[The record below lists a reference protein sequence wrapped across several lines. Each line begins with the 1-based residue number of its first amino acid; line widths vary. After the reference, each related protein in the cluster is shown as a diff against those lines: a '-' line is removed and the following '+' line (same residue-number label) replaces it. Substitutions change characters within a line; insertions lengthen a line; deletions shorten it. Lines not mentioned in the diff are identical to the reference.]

1 MELSG
6 AIKGL
11 AVLGSTGSI
20 GENTLEVVR
29 RNPGRFRVIS
39 LCAGDNTELLKRQAA
54 EFRPRYLSVR
64 SAEAA
69 GALRG
74 AMTGPVEVGFGVEG
88 AKRAAAFDGVDMA
101 VSAISGASG
110 LLPTLCAIRAGKDIA
125 LANKETMVLAGPLV
139 MAEAVKK
146 GVRILPVDSEHSAI
160 FQSLAGHRRQDV
172 KRLILTA
179 SGGPFLNTRV
189 DDLASVTPSEA
200 LNHPRWKMGRKIS
213 IDSATLMNK
222 GLEVIEAAFLFGVPA
237 DKISV
242 VIHPQSVVH
251 SMVEYTDGSIVAQM
265 SRPDMKGPIAYA
277 LGYPERIDA
286 GAEPLGFERLN
297 LEFSEP
303 DGARFPCLSLAYA
316 ALRAGGTMP
325 AVLNAADEVAV
336 EMFLAG
342 RIRFTSIFSVISEV
356 LEMHTPGR
364 IASIEDVIEA
374 DRWAREAAR
383 TSVGGLS
390 A

>member
-1 MELSG
+1 MKLSG

-39 LCAGDNTELLKRQAA
+39 LSAGNNIELLKRQAA
-54 EFRPRYLSVR
+54 EFSPRYVSVR

-69 GALRG
+69 AALRKSV
-74 AMTGPVEVGFGVEG
+74 AVPVEAGFGVEG
-88 AKRAAAFDGVDMA
+88 AVRAATCEGVDMV

-110 LLPTLCAIRAGKDIA
+110 LLPTLYAVRAGKDIA

-160 FQSLAGHRRQDV
+160 FQSMAGHRRQDV

-179 SGGPFLNTRV
+179 SGGPFLNTRLE
-189 DDLASVTPSEA
+189 DLASVTPSEA
-200 LNHPRWKMGRKIS
+200 LNHPKWKMGRKIS

-222 GLEVIEAAFLFGVPA
+222 GLEVIEASFLFDVPA
-237 DKISV
+237 EKISV

-303 DGARFPCLSLAYA
+303 DGARFPCLSLSYA

-336 EMFLAG
+336 EMFLEG

-383 TSVGGLS
+383 DSVSGLS